1 MNVPDSSFSLEV
13 QVLKHNQESFVLIV
27 LFMHNTYVSFL
38 FMKPVFVACPYSCN
52 EALFILKYH
61 LSAVVGADSTEN
73 WSYFKQY
80 KHGSPKVWLLSYQHK
95 EKYPHRVYHHKIIR
109 DQGDGKNINSQWVH

>member
-27 LFMHNTYVSFL
+27 LFMHNTYILFS
-38 FMKPVFVACPYSCN
+38 FMKPIIVACPYSCN
-52 EALFILKYH
+52 EALFIH

-73 WSYFKQY
+73 WSYFKQH
-80 KHGSPKVWLLSYQHK
+80 KHGFPKS
-95 EKYPHRVYHHKIIR
+95 
-109 DQGDGKNINSQWVH
+109 GC

>member
-1 MNVPDSSFSLEV
+1 MNVPDSSVSLEV

-27 LFMHNTYVSFL
+27 LSMHDTYIFL
-38 FMKPVFVACPYSCN
+38 FMKPAFIACPYSCN

-73 WSYFKQY
+73 WS
-80 KHGSPKVWLLSYQHK
+80 
-95 EKYPHRVYHHKIIR
+95 
-109 DQGDGKNINSQWVH
+109 